1 MKILLAPFGSRGDV
15 HPMIALA
22 QRLDREGHDVLIAG
36 PPDYVTAAERRRL
49 RYHAYGSA
57 IDNFLADT
65 AADYAGGSRRSHRA
79 LNRAI
84 EMAIDDE
91 FAALPALAR
100 GFDLIVG
107 ASVQAGAPSVAELLG
122 IPYRYVVYCTAL
134 VPSPQSV
141 PMLFP
146 ARSLPRWCIPLA
158 WRLVRWGY
166 NLSMRKQVNAHR
178 AALGMAPIGD
188 VISQVLTERP
198 VLACD
203 EALWPVPAD
212 ATPAPAQVGYLTL
225 SDDRSLSRELEAFI
239 DGGDPPVY
247 VGFGSTGEV
256 DAGATTRL
264 MVEALRIAGRR
275 GVILHGVGGLAR
287 GPLPEGMIATGDCDH
302 AKLFPRMAAVV
313 HHGGAGTTATA
324 SRAGVPQVVVAHL
337 NEQYGWGRQ
346 THRLGIGV
354 WPIPR
359 SKLTAARLG
368 AAISQAA
375 TDAALA
381 REAKAIAARLRE
393 TDPLENALRELVDSP
408 ENKRSTS
415 TE

>member
-1 MKILLAPFGSRGDV
+1 
-15 HPMIALA
+15 MIALA

-36 PPDYVTAAERRRL
+36 PPDYVAAAERRRL

-57 IDNFLADT
+57 IDKFLADT
-65 AADYAGGSRRSHRA
+65 AADYAGGARRAHRA

-84 EMAIDDE
+84 KMAIDDE
-91 FAALPALAR
+91 FAELPTLAR

-107 ASVQAGAPSVAELLG
+107 AGVQAGAPSVAELLS

-134 VPSPQSV
+134 LKSPQLM
-141 PMLFP
+141 PILFP

-158 WRLVRWGY
+158 WRLVLWGY
-166 NLSMRKQVNAHR
+166 NLSTRKQVNARR
-178 AALGMAPIGD
+178 AALGMAPIAE
-188 VISQVLTERP
+188 IYSYVLTKRP

-212 ATPAPAQVGYLTL
+212 AMPAPAQIGYLTP
-225 SDDRSLSRELEAFI
+225 SDERSLSRELEAFL

-256 DAGATTRL
+256 DADATTRL
-264 MVEALRIAGRR
+264 IVEALRIAGRR
-275 GVILHGVGGLAR
+275 GVILHGVGGLAS
-287 GPLPEGMIATGDCDH
+287 GKLPEGMIAADDCDH

-324 SRAGVPQVVVAHL
+324 SRAGVPQVVVSHL

-354 WPIPR
+354 QPIPR

-368 AAISQAA
+368 AAIHQAA
-375 TDAALA
+375 TGASLA
-381 REAKAIAARLRE
+381 RNAKAVAARLRE
-393 TDPLENALRELVDSP
+393 TDPLENATRELVGIP
-408 ENKRSTS
+408 QKERATS
-415 TE
+415 TG